1 MYLRE
6 KLDELDLIK
15 NKIFELKNYVC
26 QRSNLTDE
34 ERDNIVKDII
44 GYIDKIQNIKL
55 VLNKVNNQTTVE
67 IANSELD
74 LKTAVIIKNSI
85 KEKIDLITDFI
96 NNSNNNLD
104 VLTLM
109 SQRDELI
116 NEFDAVNNSIRIA
129 DWSIKID

>member
-15 NKIFELKNYVC
+15 NKVFELKNYVC
-26 QRSNLTDE
+26 QKSNLTDE
-34 ERDNIVKDII
+34 ERDDIVKDILD
-44 GYIDKIQNIKL
+44 YIDKIQNIKL

-67 IANSELD
+67 IANSKLD

-96 NNSNNNLD
+96 NNNNNDLD
-104 VLTLM
+104 VLTLI

-116 NEFDAVNNSIRIA
+116 NEFNTVNNSIRIA
-129 DWSIKID
+129 DWSVNID

>member
-15 NKIFELKNYVC
+15 NKIFELKNHVC

-44 GYIDKIQNIKL
+44 DYIDKIQNIKL
-55 VLNKVNNQTTVE
+55 VLNKVNNQTIVE